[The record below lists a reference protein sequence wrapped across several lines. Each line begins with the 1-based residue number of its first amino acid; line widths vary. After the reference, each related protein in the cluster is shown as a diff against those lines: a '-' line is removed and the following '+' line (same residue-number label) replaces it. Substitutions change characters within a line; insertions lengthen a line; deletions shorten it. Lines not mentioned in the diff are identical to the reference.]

1 MKLGVFDSGIGGRAV
16 AEALARSFPEAII
29 ITVNDA
35 QNVPYGDKAPDD
47 VVTLTDKAIQPLL
60 TQHCDIIVLA
70 CNTATA
76 LAISTLRDRHPTQ
89 KFIGIEPMV
98 KTAASTTKSKVVAV
112 CATPATL
119 ASARYKA
126 LIAKHATHL
135 TILEP
140 DCSTWA
146 YMIENNRINRQ
157 KIIDV
162 INAVCEE
169 GADVIV
175 LGCTHY
181 HWIKSMIAEIAGD
194 RAVILE
200 PSEAISQRVASLI
213 APQAR

>member
-1 MKLGVFDSGIGGRAV
+1 MI
-16 AEALARSFPEAII
+16 
-29 ITVNDA
+29 
-35 QNVPYGDKAPDD
+35 
-47 VVTLTDKAIQPLL
+47 
-60 TQHCDIIVLA
+60 
-70 CNTATA
+70 
-76 LAISTLRDRHPTQ
+76 
-89 KFIGIEPMV
+89 
-98 KTAASTTKSKVVAV
+98 KTAASTTESKVIAV

-119 ASARYKA
+119 ASNRYET
-126 LIAKHATHL
+126 LIAKHAAHL

-157 KIIDV
+157 KIVDV
-162 INAVCEE
+162 INTVCDE

-213 APQAR
+213 TPQVR